1 MCLPVHERRFT
12 HMGKHMN
19 LDDRMSIQ
27 TGLKDNLSFTE
38 IAKNSGKDK
47 STIRREILKHRI
59 FIPYYNVTTLQTH
72 NVCVHRSSCKIR
84 EKCKSPT
91 CFKQHMSCRLCGGCN
106 SHCEDFQEEICDKY
120 KQSPFVCNGCP
131 RKSRCPL
138 SKWLYDAK
146 KAQLA
151 YETERSESRQGIALS
166 ENELQELDEFIS
178 PLLKKGQSIRNIC
191 NLYKS
196 QLPVSDR
203 TIYNYMHERVLSAD
217 LFDLKRTVQRKERKK
232 PGPALLVD
240 KKCRN
245 GRLYSDFLEYINEN
259 PDVNVVEI
267 DTVEGTRGG
276 KSLLTL
282 YFRNCNLQLA
292 FLEEKNNS
300 ACVKKVFDK
309 LRSVLTED
317 EFSTL
322 FPVILTDR
330 GSEFSNP
337 LDIEMDPETGELQ
350 SKVFYCD
357 PQRPEQKSNCERNHE
372 FIRYFLPK
380 GSSFNNLSQE
390 KIDLMMCHIN
400 SYGRSEFNFKSPTEL
415 FKLIYNDTTAAKL
428 NINLIQ
434 PHEINLTGDLIK

>member
-38 IAKNSGKDK
+38 IAKNLEKNK
-47 STIRREILKHRI
+47 STIIREILKHRI
-59 FIPYYNVTTLQTH
+59 FIPYHNVTTLQTH

-131 RKSRCPL
+131 RKSRCLL

-178 PLLKKGQSIRNIC
+178 PLLKKAYI
-191 NLYKS
+191 
-196 QLPVSDR
+196 
-203 TIYNYMHERVLSAD
+203 
-217 LFDLKRTVQRKERKK
+217 
-232 PGPALLVD
+232 D
-240 KKCRN
+240 K
-245 GRLYSDFLEYINEN
+245 N

-267 DTVEGTRGG
+267 DTVEGTKGG

-415 FKLIYNDTTAAKL
+415 FKLIYNDTTGEKL

-434 PHEINLTGDLIK
+434 PHEINLTRDLIK